1 MCKDSQAAAT
11 GSAPSADGVP
21 IAFESHGHGSPALV
35 LVHGWACD
43 RGNWSAQAGPLSAGR
58 RVVTLDLAGH
68 GESGAARRD
77 WTIGSFG
84 EDVAAV
90 VNALALE
97 SVVLIGHS
105 MGGDVILQAA
115 RRLPGRVAGLVM
127 LDTYK
132 KLGAPMSD
140 DAIERFAAKLA
151 ADFTGAMQSLVR
163 SLFSRHAGPAL
174 VDRVAADMAAAPPA
188 VAIPTIRSSFLHARE
203 VPALIE
209 ELAIPVFAVNPDNEP
224 TDVDGLEQRGVAVRI
239 VAGAGHFLMMEKPD
253 AVNALLLDI
262 VGDIS

>member
-1 MCKDSQAAAT
+1 MCNDLPTAPTSV
-11 GSAPSADGVP
+11 PSADGVA

-43 RGNWSAQAGPLSAGR
+43 RGNWSGQVGPLSADR

-68 GESGAARRD
+68 GESGIDRRD
-77 WTIGSFG
+77 WTIESFG

-90 VNALALE
+90 VNAAALKP
-97 SVVLIGHS
+97 VVLIGHS
-105 MGGDVILQAA
+105 MGGDVILRAA
-115 RRLPGRVAGLVM
+115 RRLPGRVAALVM

-140 DAIERFAAKLA
+140 DAIERFAATLS
-151 ADFTGAMQSLVR
+151 ADFAGAMRSLVR
-163 SLFSRHAGPAL
+163 SLFSRRADPAL

-188 VAIPTIRSSFLHARE
+188 IAIPAIRSSFLHARE
-203 VPALIE
+203 VPALIA

-224 TDVDGLEQRGVAVRI
+224 TDVDGLAQRGVAVRI
-239 VAGAGHFLMMEKPD
+239 VAGAGHFLMMEDPD
-253 AVNALLLDI
+253 TVNALLLDI
-262 VGDIS
+262 VGEVS

>member
-163 SLFSRHAGPAL
+163 SLFSRHADPAL

-239 VAGAGHFLMMEKPD
+239 VAGAGHFLMMEDPD
-253 AVNALLLDI
+253 TVNALLLDI
-262 VGDIS
+262 VEEIS